1 VGLEAVGEAVEVGL
15 APGGEVDGGGV
26 VQAGP
31 GEQGGEGFGLVEQAV
46 EIGAEDLPVG
56 RRGAVRAAVG
66 EVRARAGEAGPRVT
80 PMWIS

>member
-1 VGLEAVGEAVEVGL
+1 
-15 APGGEVDGGGV
+15 

-46 EIGAEDLPVG
+46 EIAAEDLPVG
-56 RRGAVRAAVG
+56 RQGAVRAAVG
-66 EVRARAGEAGPRVT
+66 EVRDGRARAGPWVT